1 MGRAGEGASPCRA
14 DAATSSLSSPPPP
27 PTHPPPTPPP
37 FPPFPLIQITVVQ
50 PGVRD
55 GVGGRNVNEM
65 LDLGVC
71 VVREGLGPTAIKIVA
86 DTKRLVSGWMNC
98 EVMLD
103 KSDER

>member
-1 MGRAGEGASPCRA
+1 M
-14 DAATSSLSSPPPP
+14 
-27 PTHPPPTPPP
+27 
-37 FPPFPLIQITVVQ
+37 
-50 PGVRD
+50 
-55 GVGGRNVNEM
+55 NEM

-71 VVREGLGPTAIKIVA
+71 VVREGLGAAPVKIVA

>member
-1 MGRAGEGASPCRA
+1 
-14 DAATSSLSSPPPP
+14 
-27 PTHPPPTPPP
+27 
-37 FPPFPLIQITVVQ
+37 
-50 PGVRD
+50 
-55 GVGGRNVNEM
+55 VGGRNVNEM

-71 VVREGLGPTAIKIVA
+71 VVREGLGAAPVKIVA